1 MFHITFQITYFLN
14 ILLCVTNGTQY
25 LPPGKLFFVL
35 LKWSTSLPFLIM
47 IKNQLCVCVLDF
59 LTYVFSIANQHVCY
73 AQILHLSFLPHKNYY
88 CIMSAL
94 LSLLMTLFVVF
105 YCPWHIIYIYII
117 FCIPNFI
124 WNWVYY
130 LPQKISPQYSWMNNK
145 FWFMLLEFCR
155 SKQNLQCFELFYQ

>member
-59 LTYVFSIANQHVCY
+59 LTYVFSIANQHVM
-73 AQILHLSFLPHKNYY
+73 HKSFTCH
-88 CIMSAL
+88 
-94 LSLLMTLFVVF
+94 F
-105 YCPWHIIYIYII
+105 YHIKTITASCQH
-117 FCIPNFI
+117 FSHC
-124 WNWVYY
+124 
-130 LPQKISPQYSWMNNK
+130 
-145 FWFMLLEFCR
+145 
-155 SKQNLQCFELFYQ
+155 